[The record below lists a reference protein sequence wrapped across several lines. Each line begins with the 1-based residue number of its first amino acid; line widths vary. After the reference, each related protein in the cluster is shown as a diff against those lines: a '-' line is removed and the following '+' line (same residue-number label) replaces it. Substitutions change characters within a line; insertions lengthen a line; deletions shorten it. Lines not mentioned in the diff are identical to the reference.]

1 MGADHFDSPG
11 VDVTQLMMI
20 LLNVLPADYDMLHT
34 VCSIQY
40 ARYFDLEH
48 TLSKVI
54 ERPRALNVFKMSN
67 SSSWKFY
74 VTLT

>member
-1 MGADHFDSPG
+1 MGADHFDSPR
-11 VDVTQLMMI
+11 VDGPQLIMI
-20 LLNVLPADYDMLHT
+20 LRNVSSADYEMLHT
-34 VCSIQY
+34 TCCIQY